1 VPANAT
7 VFAVDFYDH
16 TIPWY
21 LRRTV
26 TMVSYKD
33 ELDVAITWEPH
44 KFIPDL
50 AGFARA
56 WAETPGAYAVFSS
69 QRFEAL
75 QKELNIP
82 VEVVSRGPRYTLV
95 RKP

>member
-1 VPANAT
+1 

-33 ELDVAITWEPH
+33 ELDVAIQWEEQDGREPR

-56 WAETPGAYAVFSS
+56 WTETPGAYAVFSS
-69 QRFEAL
+69 ARFD
-75 QKELNIP
+75 ELKKQIDLP
-82 VEVVSRGPRYTLV
+82 MEVVSRGPRYTLV